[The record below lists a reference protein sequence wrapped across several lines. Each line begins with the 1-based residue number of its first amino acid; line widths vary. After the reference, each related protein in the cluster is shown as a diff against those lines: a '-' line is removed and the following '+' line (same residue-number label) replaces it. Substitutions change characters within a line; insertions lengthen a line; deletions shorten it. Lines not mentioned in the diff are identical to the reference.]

1 MATSYRTVTPPAVAP
16 AHRWAHAGVFTRH
29 EWSRLA
35 ALYAFIALL
44 HVAGWGFYLHYAA
57 AYPSLVGLGVV
68 AYMLGLRHAFDA
80 DHIAA
85 VDDTVRFMMQ
95 RGERPL
101 AVGFFFSLGHSTIVF
116 VLAVALVIATSVVKD
131 VLPGWREAGALIGA
145 GVSGAFLCA
154 IGILN
159 LAVLLDI
166 VRVWRRAGTRTH
178 GHAHVEALLA
188 QRGLMGRLFGGRLRR
203 LVTRSWQMYPLGLL
217 FGLGFDTASEIAL
230 LALTAGAAA
239 GSLPIAAILSLPLL
253 FTAGMTAMDTTD
265 GVLMTRAY
273 AWAFVNP
280 LRRIFYNLTITG
292 MSVIVAL
299 GIGVLELAQVI
310 VRVANLH
317 GSVADGI
324 VAVDFGALGY
334 FIVAV
339 FLAAWA
345 GSALLWRWRRPEPA
359 GAALHS
365 HPHVHEHGVTHA
377 HRHFH

>member
-1 MATSYRTVTPPAVAP
+1 
-16 AHRWAHAGVFTRH
+16 
-29 EWSRLA
+29 
-35 ALYAFIALL
+35 
-44 HVAGWGFYLHYAA
+44 
-57 AYPSLVGLGVV
+57 
-68 AYMLGLRHAFDA
+68 
-80 DHIAA
+80 
-85 VDDTVRFMMQ
+85 
-95 RGERPL
+95 
-101 AVGFFFSLGHSTIVF
+101 
-116 VLAVALVIATSVVKD
+116 
-131 VLPGWREAGALIGA
+131 
-145 GVSGAFLCA
+145 
-154 IGILN
+154 
-159 LAVLLDI
+159 
-166 VRVWRRAGTRTH
+166 
-178 GHAHVEALLA
+178 
-188 QRGLMGRLFGGRLRR
+188 
-203 LVTRSWQMYPLGLL
+203 
-217 FGLGFDTASEIAL
+217 
-230 LALTAGAAA
+230 
-239 GSLPIAAILSLPLL
+239 
-253 FTAGMTAMDTTD
+253 MDTTD